1 MKEADIC
8 PSAETKHV
16 NLKFLLAYLVIVY
29 KNVKY
34 QLKETEV
41 HSLVERLHQ
50 RKSQASVLHALAQSL
65 WRLHPTIC
73 PVCEQSSN
81 PIGILKNGFSH
92 QRLTN

>member
-34 QLKETEV
+34 QLKETEA
-41 HSLVERLHQ
+41 HSLVERLH
-50 RKSQASVLHALAQSL
+50 
-65 WRLHPTIC
+65 
-73 PVCEQSSN
+73 
-81 PIGILKNGFSH
+81 
-92 QRLTN
+92 